1 MDTTRFRLSSHA
13 SKMQAMLPR
22 QLTFWLF
29 ALVLIFGQATA
40 FAHALTHLNPHESV
54 MPDKVCEVCVAQAH
68 LGSAAPASPL
78 VLALPAGKPV
88 EPSCT
93 ESRRAGTFFLT
104 ACARAP
110 PAPSHT

>member
-1 MDTTRFRLSSHA
+1 MAVMFSRRLLS
-13 SKMQAMLPR
+13 
-22 QLTFWLF
+22 WLF
-29 ALVLIFGQATA
+29 ALTLMFGQAAA
-40 FAHALTHLNPHESV
+40 FAHALTHLDPHESA
-54 MPDKVCEVCVAQAH
+54 MPDTVCEVCVAQAH

-93 ESRRAGTFFLT
+93 ESRRVGTFFLT